1 MGLWNPG
8 GRFDS
13 GTSLHVVLGGVNPM
27 KSADKAFRQ
36 HGQRSGYAV
45 ASAVMN
51 EHLIRTKRRRVWGAK
66 LWYSPF
72 LPGAGPT
79 VAPVKVYA
87 PDGTL
92 KEVVSAEDWRRRHG
106 NPFTQPEE
114 DEGDA
119 TT

>member
-1 MGLWNPG
+1 
-8 GRFDS
+8 
-13 GTSLHVVLGGVNPM
+13 M

-51 EHLIRTKRRRVWGAK
+51 EHLIRTKRRRVWGAGAGH
-66 LWYSPF
+66 SPF

-92 KEVVSAEDWRRRHG
+92 KEVVSAEEWRKRHG
-106 NPFTQPEE
+106 SPFGRMKESE
-114 DEGDA
+114 D
-119 TT
+119 

>member
-1 MGLWNPG
+1 
-8 GRFDS
+8 
-13 GTSLHVVLGGVNPM
+13 M

-119 TT
+119 TTLRNALRNRDHEEGEKGAARLRQGI